1 MTAVNNRALASE
13 AKAAAIACAAAVA
26 GSNWR
31 LTWDRGQADV
41 FAIGGALH
49 NLVFRLGNGC
59 AVTPLAEAPWIS
71 ELSIGADK
79 SIPAHLRQLGGEWP
93 CVPFGT
99 TAIDLHHHGF
109 GADNVWHV
117 VERAADAIT
126 LAIDYPDHHPLKRL
140 ERRIVG
146 VPGRAAIAI
155 ELTVEARTRCILPV
169 GLHPIFRLPEKGR
182 GMWLEPGPFV
192 RGYTFPKVFEKGVS
206 RLRPGAEFTSLGAVP
221 LAGEGVADLSR
232 PPAGLRE
239 EILQLA
245 GVGGCVCLDYPDDGY
260 QARLDWNADDFPS
273 LVIWL
278 SNRGRA
284 APPWSNSFRGIG
296 IEPVNGFFDDTGLA
310 PHVPADLSLGR
321 QFHAGERWT
330 THYRISASSLA
341 ASQHEGP
348 TA

>member
-117 VERAADAIT
+117 VESAADAIT
-126 LAIDYPDHHPLKRL
+126 LAID
-140 ERRIVG
+140 
-146 VPGRAAIAI
+146 
-155 ELTVEARTRCILPV
+155 
-169 GLHPIFRLPEKGR
+169 
-182 GMWLEPGPFV
+182 
-192 RGYTFPKVFEKGVS
+192 
-206 RLRPGAEFTSLGAVP
+206 
-221 LAGEGVADLSR
+221 
-232 PPAGLRE
+232 
-239 EILQLA
+239 
-245 GVGGCVCLDYPDDGY
+245 
-260 QARLDWNADDFPS
+260 
-273 LVIWL
+273 
-278 SNRGRA
+278 
-284 APPWSNSFRGIG
+284 
-296 IEPVNGFFDDTGLA
+296 
-310 PHVPADLSLGR
+310 
-321 QFHAGERWT
+321 
-330 THYRISASSLA
+330 
-341 ASQHEGP
+341 
-348 TA
+348 

>member
-1 MTAVNNRALASE
+1 MTAVNSRALAAE
-13 AKAAAIACAAAVA
+13 AKAAATAAAVA

-41 FAIGGALH
+41 FATGGSLH
-49 NLVFRLGNGC
+49 NLVFRLDNGC
-59 AVTPLAEAPWIS
+59 AVAPLAEAPWIGDPS
-71 ELSIGADK
+71 VGTDA
-79 SIPAHLRQLGGEWP
+79 SIPAHLHQLGGEWA

-99 TAIDLHHHGF
+99 AMVDPLHHGF
-109 GADNVWHV
+109 GTDNAWHA
-117 VERAADAIT
+117 VEQAADAIT
-126 LAIDYPDHHPLKRL
+126 LAIDYPEHHPIKSL
-140 ERRIVG
+140 ERRLIG
-146 VPGRAAIAI
+146 VAGQAAIAI
-155 ELTVEARTRCILPV
+155 ELTVEARTQCILPV
-169 GLHPIFRLPEKGR
+169 GLHPIFRLPEEGR
-182 GMWLEPGPFV
+182 GMRLDPGPFV
-192 RGYTFPKVFEKGVS
+192 RGYTFPKVFEPGVS
-206 RLRPGAEFTSLGAVP
+206 RLRPGAEFTSLDAVP

-232 PPAGLRE
+232 PPADLRE

-245 GVGGCVCLDYPDDGY
+245 DVGGCVCIDYPDDGY
-260 QARLDWNADDFPS
+260 RARLDWNADDFPS

-310 PHVPADLSLGR
+310 FHAPADLALGR

-330 THYRISASSLA
+330 THYRISASILA
-341 ASQHEGP
+341 APQHEGP